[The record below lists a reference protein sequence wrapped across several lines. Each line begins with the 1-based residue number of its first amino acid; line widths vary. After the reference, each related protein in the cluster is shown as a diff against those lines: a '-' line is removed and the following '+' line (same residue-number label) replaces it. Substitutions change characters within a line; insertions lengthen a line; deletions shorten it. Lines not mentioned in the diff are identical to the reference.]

1 VKPLLLCLLL
11 AALLAVP
18 TSSEAA
24 LFRRRPRAAA
34 AVAARRA
41 VVARPRIVARA
52 PARRFGR
59 SLFTRPRVGIV
70 RGAVRLR
77 GC

>member
-1 VKPLLLCLLL
+1 VKPFLLCFFL
-11 AALLAVP
+11 AALLTAP
-18 TSSEAA
+18 TSSEAQ

-34 AVAARRA
+34 AVARRA

-59 SLFTRPRVGIV
+59 SLFTRPSVGIV

-77 GC
+77 GR

>member
-1 VKPLLLCLLL
+1 MKPLLSALLL
-11 AALLAVP
+11 AALLAAP
-18 TSSEAA
+18 SCSDAA
-24 LFRRRPRAAA
+24 LFRRRPRAVA

-52 PARRFGR
+52 PARRFA
-59 SLFTRPRVGIV
+59 LIRPRVGIV

-77 GC
+77 GR

>member
-1 VKPLLLCLLL
+1 VKPLLSVLLL
-11 AALLAVP
+11 AAFLAAP
-18 TSSEAA
+18 PSSEAQ

-34 AVAARRA
+34 AVAARR
-41 VVARPRIVARA
+41 VLVTRPRIVARA

-70 RGAVRLR
+70 RGAVHLR
-77 GC
+77 GR